1 MLLLIAKSGKP
12 VPANIIEKVIADA
25 PPDLNFDS
33 VSAAD
38 FDESLIDTTAN
49 TDLRKPEKTPEQKY
63 ETYQ

>member
-49 TDLRKPEKTPEQKY
+49 TDLRKPEKTPEKKY